1 MSVRVLT
8 LLAVLGAALALG
20 GGASAQ
26 EVIAAGPKGAP
37 PAATTEV
44 TSEADNSP
52 EAIGAWGRRILAG
65 EPAAADAK
73 AAPNGPGKASG
84 CAPPPDHRP
93 HGEVWAGIGTGGYR
107 EVGGV
112 VTQPI
117 GDCGQVS
124 VAIDK
129 VEGRFG
135 PRR

>member
-1 MSVRVLT
+1 MRVHVSP
-8 LLAVLGAALALG
+8 LLAVLGASFALAG
-20 GGASAQ
+20 QAWAQ
-26 EVIAAGPKGAP
+26 EVIAAGPTGAP
-37 PAATTEV
+37 PAAE
-44 TSEADNSP
+44 TSIDADNSP
-52 EAIGAWGRRILAG
+52 EAIRAWGRRVLAG
-65 EPAAADAK
+65 EPAADAK
-73 AAPNGPGKASG
+73 PAQGAAGMASG
-84 CAPPPDHRP
+84 CPPAPDHKP
-93 HGEVWAGIGTGGYR
+93 HGAVWGAVGTGGYR